1 MSTITNNSA
10 ESTVKS
16 APKLLNNGNIP
27 NRKGR
32 PKGAKN
38 KVTIN
43 SLKAKEFLEY
53 KGFDPIDAL
62 LEQYESISEQIDL
75 IKSSSKPSQIA
86 ISNLENTKR
95 SIAETLLKY
104 AYKPVNLTTEQ
115 IIEERT
121 PLKITLEGID

>member
-1 MSTITNNSA
+1 MSTIKSNSA
-10 ESTVKS
+10 ESTVQG
-16 APKLLNNGNIP
+16 APKLLNNGVIP

-43 SLKAKEFLEY
+43 SLKAKEFLEN

-62 LEQYESISEQIDL
+62 LQQYEDVCEQINL
-75 IKSSSKPSQIA
+75 IKASSKPSQIA
-86 ISNLENTKR
+86 ISNLEGIKR
-95 SIAETLLKY
+95 SISETLLKY
-104 AYKPVNLTTEQ
+104 SYKPINITNEN

-121 PLKITLEGID
+121 PLRITLEGID